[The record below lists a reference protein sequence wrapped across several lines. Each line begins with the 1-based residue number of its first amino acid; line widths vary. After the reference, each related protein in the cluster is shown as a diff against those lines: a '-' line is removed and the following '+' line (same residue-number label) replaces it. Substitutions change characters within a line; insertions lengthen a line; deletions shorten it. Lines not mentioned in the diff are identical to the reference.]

1 MQIKYSYAIR
11 NKINII
17 NKIQW
22 KDELLNTINLINE
35 KYTLKEIENHL
46 RNNYMKGSYL
56 TFDNNQWE
64 ALKIPGWKKKVR
76 LSYFMNHI
84 IHKFIINNDR
94 PTTKYFSND
103 FDFYKLDNN
112 EIKNIISSL

>member
-11 NKINII
+11 NKINIT

-46 RNNYMKGSYL
+46 RKTIGL
-56 TFDNNQWE
+56 EQ
-64 ALKIPGWKKKVR
+64 K
-76 LSYFMNHI
+76 
-84 IHKFIINNDR
+84 
-94 PTTKYFSND
+94 
-103 FDFYKLDNN
+103 
-112 EIKNIISSL
+112 